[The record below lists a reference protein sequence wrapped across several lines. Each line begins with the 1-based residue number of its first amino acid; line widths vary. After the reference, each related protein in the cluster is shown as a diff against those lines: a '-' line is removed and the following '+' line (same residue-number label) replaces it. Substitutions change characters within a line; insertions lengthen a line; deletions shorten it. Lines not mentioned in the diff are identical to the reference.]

1 MGNVLRGDIFWAN
14 LEPVKGSE
22 QGGIRPVIILQNDT
36 FNIYS
41 TTTIIAPLTSQKP
54 SKRYLTSVFVLKQDL
69 KLKKDSTILLNQI
82 RTIDKARLIKK
93 IGTLQNDL
101 MKKVELAIKTSLG
114 MD

>member
-1 MGNVLRGDIFWAN
+1 MVNILRGDIFWAN

-22 QGGIRPVIILQNDT
+22 QGGIRPVLIIQNNI

-41 TTTIIAPLTSQKP
+41 PTTIIAPLTSKKL
-54 SKRYLTSVFVLKQDL
+54 SKKYLTSVFVASQDL

-82 RTIDKARLIKK
+82 RTIDKARLTKK
-93 IGTLQNDL
+93 IGVLPNEL
-101 MKKVELAIKTSLG
+101 MKRVNFAIKTSLG